1 MMSQSIRL
9 YADDISCNHCAMTI
23 KRELGA
29 VAGISN
35 VQVDVASKAVEFE
48 YSDDEALARAKAT
61 LDEIGYPVR
70 AG

>member
-1 MMSQSIRL
+1 MSQQFTL
-9 YADDISCNHCAMTI
+9 YADDISCQHCAMTI

-35 VQVDVASKAVEFE
+35 VQVDVPSKAVAFE
-48 YSDDEALARAKAT
+48 YSDDEALARAKAL

-70 AG
+70 AA

>member
-1 MMSQSIRL
+1 MTQSITL
-9 YADDISCNHCAMTI
+9 YADDISCQHCAMTI

-35 VQVDVASKAVEFE
+35 VQVDVASKAVAFE
-48 YSDDEALARAKAT
+48 YSDDRTLARAKAT
-61 LDEIGYPVR
+61 LDEIGYPIR

>member
-1 MMSQSIRL
+1 MTQSITL
-9 YADDISCNHCAMTI
+9 YAEDISCQHCAMTI

-35 VQVDVASKAVEFE
+35 VQGDVASKAVAFE
-48 YSDDEALARAKAT
+48 YSDDRALARAKAT
-61 LDEIGYPVR
+61 LDEIGYPIR

>member
-1 MMSQSIRL
+1 MSQTIRL

-35 VQVDVASKAVEFE
+35 VRVDVLAKAIELE
-48 YSDDEALARAKAT
+48 YSDEQALARAKAT

-70 AG
+70 GG